1 MGGKRFRERKGCCR
15 CGFRFLGQDRIKMRQ
30 NTRKGHQ
37 GFSGYSASFGVFPA
51 MAFCL
56 AFGVRRKGTSPRH
69 MGIVTPTNQ
78 R

>member
-1 MGGKRFRERKGCCR
+1 
-15 CGFRFLGQDRIKMRQ
+15 MRQ

-37 GFSGYSASFGVFPA
+37 GFSGYSPSFGVFPA